1 MSSEPLRT
9 PEVESLLTAFASLDT
24 TEDVYS
30 FLLDVCT
37 IREIQEMAQRLAVAR
52 MLAGGVHYP
61 EIQRVTGAS
70 PTTISRVSRC
80 VNYGAGGYQRVIERL
95 GTIEKTGETS

>member
-1 MSSEPLRT
+1 MSSEQLRT
-9 PEVESLLTAFASLDT
+9 PEVESLLEAFASLDDAD
-24 TEDVYS
+24 DVYA

-61 EIQRVTGAS
+61 EITRITGAS

-80 VNYGAGGYQRVIERL
+80 VNYGAGGYQKVIQRL
-95 GTIEKTGETS
+95 GAISGAGERS

>member
-1 MSSEPLRT
+1 MPSEPLRT
-9 PEVESLLTAFASLDT
+9 PEVESLLEAFASLDSAD
-24 TEDVYS
+24 DVYA

-80 VNYGAGGYQRVIERL
+80 VNYGSGGYEKVIERL
-95 GTIEKTGETS
+95 GTIEGPGETP

>member
-1 MSSEPLRT
+1 MK
-9 PEVESLLTAFASLDT
+9 VAKIMHLDT
-24 TEDVYS
+24 V
-30 FLLDVCT
+30 LDRMPNQ
-37 IREIQEMAQRLAVAR
+37 ISEGEKQRLAVAR

-80 VNYGAGGYQRVIERL
+80 VNYGSGGYEKVIERL
-95 GTIEKTGETS
+95 GTIEGPGETP

>member
-1 MSSEPLRT
+1 MPSEPLRT
-9 PEVESLLTAFASLDT
+9 PEVESLLAAFASLDSAD
-24 TEDVYS
+24 DVYA

-61 EIQRVTGAS
+61 EIQRATGAS

-80 VNYGAGGYQRVIERL
+80 VNYGAGGYRRVIERL
-95 GTIEKTGETS
+95 GTIEGTGEPS

>member
-1 MSSEPLRT
+1 MPSEPLRT
-9 PEVESLLTAFASLDT
+9 PEVDSLLEAFASLEDRD
-24 TEDVYS
+24 DVYA

-52 MLAGGVHYP
+52 MLAAGVHYP
-61 EIQRVTGAS
+61 EIQRATGAS

-80 VNYGAGGYQRVIERL
+80 VNYGAGGYRTVIDRL
-95 GTIEKTGETS
+95 GVITGKGEQS